1 MRAAGVPVQQQALDS
16 RAALTAQLGPRASA
30 ESERPPGAGNGAT
43 AATAAA
49 VYCHR
54 NTTQHRFNRF
64 LGLTGTDVRHPE
76 TAALVALLLR
86 ARSRRAG
93 AQAPP

>member
-1 MRAAGVPVQQQALDS
+1 M
-16 RAALTAQLGPRASA
+16 LTAQLGPRASA

-54 NTTQHRFNRF
+54 NTAQHRFNRF
-64 LGLTGTDVRHPE
+64 LGLTGNDVRHPE
-76 TAALVALLLR
+76 TAALVALVLR